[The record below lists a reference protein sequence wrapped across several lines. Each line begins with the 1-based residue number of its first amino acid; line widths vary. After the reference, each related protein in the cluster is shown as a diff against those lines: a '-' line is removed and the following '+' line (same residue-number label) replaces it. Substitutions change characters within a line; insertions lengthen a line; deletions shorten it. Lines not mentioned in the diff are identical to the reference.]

1 MGSGMKGC
9 TCMQQNTF
17 HFMSM
22 LKSEELFFSEAMVLV
37 IRDAQ
42 LDLWPYWIFR
52 YFYISQ
58 LLSDADIDT
67 YTYCIFFNIIAEK
80 IKGREI

>member
-42 LDLWPYWIFR
+42 LNFGHI
-52 YFYISQ
+52 
-58 LLSDADIDT
+58 
-67 YTYCIFFNIIAEK
+67 
-80 IKGREI
+80 